1 MDDLILC
8 SSNRLLKIA
17 KYHSTLYLKVLQSI
31 EYHLVSYLF
40 ILYLHTCHMR
50 RLILEYASTTE
61 NSLATILLIARSQ
74 EGIFTSQAIADEA
87 TCLLDDIIQIPRYQ
101 LFQDINSIHNNYA
114 VLI

>member
-1 MDDLILC
+1 LDDLILC

-50 RLILEYASTTE
+50 RLILEYASTAE

-101 LFQDINSIHNNYA
+101 LFQDIDSIHNNYA